1 MSSLT
6 QNVYIGKRY
15 VPLQCGDW
23 DIKKEYESLSVVQ
36 WKGASYTS
44 VQDVPIGIDITATEY
59 WVRTA
64 DYNSQVEIYRQECET
79 NTASIIKQFNEFT
92 GKQEIAFNELLSQS
106 KKDIENYVNEQ
117 FKDVDVKKE
126 EIEKIIKDAET
137 KLNDTLKKVEQ
148 MQTSL
153 LEELEKAME
162 SIRKEIDEKVAE
174 INKVKEIITK
184 EMDCKNEMPVIKHNK
199 NDYPICQA
207 IYSLDG
213 FGQGGFG
220 DTLFGGSNSTC
231 NLMQLKIE
239 YLNTNELKIFVPDI
253 YNIVNPVVEK
263 VKENHYNIYTDGVKK
278 NSILLILR

>member
-6 QNVYIGKRY
+6 QNIYIGRRY

-23 DIKKEYESLSVVQ
+23 ENTKEYESLSVVQ

-44 VQDVPIGIDITATEY
+44 VQDVPKGIEITNTDF
-59 WVRTA
+59 WVRTG
-64 DYNSQVEIYRQECET
+64 DYNAQVEIYRQECET

-92 GKQEIAFNELLSQS
+92 TKQEIAFKELLSDS

-126 EIEKIIKDAET
+126 EIEKIIHDAEI
-137 KLNDTLKKVEQ
+137 KLNETLKKVEQ

-153 LEELEKAME
+153 LEELDKAME
-162 SIRKEIDEKVAE
+162 NIRKEIDAKVAE
-174 INKVKEIITK
+174 INAVKDIITK
-184 EMDCKNEMPVIKHNK
+184 EMDCKNPMPVIKHDK

-207 IYSLDG
+207 IYSIDG

-220 DTLFGGSNSTC
+220 ETLFGGSNSTC
-231 NLMQLKIE
+231 NLMQLKVE
-239 YLNTNELKIFVPDI
+239 YLNENELKIFVPDI

-263 VKENHYNIYTDGVKK
+263 VKDNHYNIYTEGVKK